1 MIYTHR
7 INPIAELRSLVASPP
22 VRDLLLCAKHL
33 FVAAI
38 VGGPTPGGSIAAA
51 STFGAGVVSLQL
63 MKGLAMSRTITH
75 MNPPAAVPHITGA
88 DT

>member
-1 MIYTHR
+1 MF
-7 INPIAELRSLVASPP
+7 AP
-22 VRDLLLCAKHL
+22 VRDLLLCPKHL

-38 VGGPTPGGSIAAA
+38 VGGPASAQTELSLGGSIAAA
-51 STFGAGVVSLQL
+51 FTYGAGVVSLQL
-63 MKGLAMSRTITH
+63 MKGLAMSRAIKH